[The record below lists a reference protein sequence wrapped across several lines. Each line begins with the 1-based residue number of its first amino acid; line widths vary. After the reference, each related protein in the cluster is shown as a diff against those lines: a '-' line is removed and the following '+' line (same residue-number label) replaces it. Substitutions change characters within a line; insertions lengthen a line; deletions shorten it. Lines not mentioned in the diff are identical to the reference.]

1 MPRGNPGVFRLR
13 HPKWFDHVRVG
24 DVIAK
29 PRGAWR
35 VVREV
40 SRRQDGTL
48 YSVTLAIRRCS
59 WTHRCYTVLNFTDL
73 RTQRYR
79 RIAGASIRLKSR
91 GVDAQIAR
99 AIRESGAQ
107 KPSLTCCDVIGSVP

>member
-1 MPRGNPGVFRLR
+1 MPRGNPGVFRVR
-13 HPKWFDHVRVG
+13 HPKWFDDVQVG

-29 PRGAWR
+29 PHGPWR

-40 SRRQDGTL
+40 SRNRNGSL

-59 WTHRCYTVLNFTDL
+59 WTHRCYTILNFTDL
-73 RTQRYR
+73 RTFKYR

-91 GVDAQIAR
+91 GIDAKIAK
-99 AIRESGAQ
+99 AIREPCTQ
-107 KPSLTCCDVIGSVP
+107 KSLTCCDVIGFVP